1 VERADRGRAPR
12 FDPVCS
18 GGPGD
23 AGAGVGRCC
32 GAYGH
37 QYQPPA
43 NGDFCSRHF
52 RYAYPYRYGHTH
64 AGATHRDAH
73 VRALAVTYAHAYVD
87 PGSASNT
94 GTYRSPDGGRDLCT
108 SFQLAVLLYCPA
120 GRQSL
125 CFGSTNGYD
134 SLGDQ
139 DCQLLAQ
146 LCDLP
151 RTSLAAASPAL
162 LALTNVQAHSPADAS
177 YGHRHSDWRRHGRPD
192 SYGYPYL

>member
-12 FDPVCS
+12 SDSVCS
-18 GGPGD
+18 GSPGD
-23 AGAGVGRCC
+23 AGARVGRCC

-43 NGDFCSRHF
+43 NGDFCSRRF
-52 RYAYPYRYGHTH
+52 RYAHSYRYDHPH

-73 VRALAVTYAHAYVD
+73 VHAFAVTYAHAYVD

-94 GTYRSPDGGRDLCT
+94 GTYRSPDGECGLCT

-120 GRQSL
+120 RRQSL

-134 SLGDQ
+134 TLGHQ

-151 RTSLAAASPAL
+151 GTSLAAASPAIL
-162 LALTNVQAHSPADAS
+162 ILTNAQAHSSADAS
-177 YGHRHSDWRRHGRPD
+177 YGHRHSDWRRHGGSD
-192 SYGYPYL
+192 SLGYLDI